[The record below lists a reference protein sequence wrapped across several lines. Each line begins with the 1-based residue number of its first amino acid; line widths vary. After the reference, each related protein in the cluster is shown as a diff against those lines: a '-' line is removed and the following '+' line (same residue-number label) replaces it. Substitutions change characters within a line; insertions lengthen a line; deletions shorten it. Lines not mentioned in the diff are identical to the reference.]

1 MLFSCDP
8 WELLAGASLVSKEGV
23 KSKQSKGSIEGLEV
37 SFAVVVGRRVRP
49 RVCVRVCGNSGY
61 GGGGG
66 VVPTERRTHTRTKTS
81 SVKIVEEADNDD
93 DDD

>member
-1 MLFSCDP
+1 VLFSCDP

-23 KSKQSKGSIEGLEV
+23 KIKQSKVNRRHRGKFV
-37 SFAVVVGRRVRP
+37 VVVGRRVLP
-49 RVCVRVCGNSGY
+49 RLCVRVCGNSGY